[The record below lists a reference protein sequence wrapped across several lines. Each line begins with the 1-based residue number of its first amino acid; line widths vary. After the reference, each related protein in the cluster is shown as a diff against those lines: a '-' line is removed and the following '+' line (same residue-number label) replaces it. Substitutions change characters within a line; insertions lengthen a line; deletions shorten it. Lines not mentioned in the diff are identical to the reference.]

1 MNKMKEKRNAEVKA
15 MEDEV
20 HIAIWLNILKVSL
33 SKS

>member
-20 HIAIWLNILKVSL
+20 TLYYLQKLVIN
-33 SKS
+33 